1 MNKKICKK
9 VYICRNEKLL
19 KNQTKVQSFHHE
31 FEKMTLKMLL
41 LPHYM
46 TILLENLQ
54 KGASQGYKNLMRTD
68 F

>member
-1 MNKKICKK
+1 MQKNIYMSNKKLPK
-9 VYICRNEKLL
+9 Y
-19 KNQTKVQSFHHE
+19 QTKVQCFYHE
-31 FEKMTLKMLL
+31 FEKTTFKMLL